1 MKIFSRICIISAC
14 ALISV
19 SVVAQEWT
27 QFRGSGLN
35 NRISGIKT
43 PDKWPQTLTQV
54 WKVNV
59 GTGDASP
66 VISGNRVYLITRQGM
81 NEVAMCLNSETGEE
95 LWKSPYPAPAVTGPA
110 SSHPG
115 PRSTPAIADGKVVTL
130 GVSGVLSCFD
140 AQSGKLLWRKENP
153 SNAVPQFFTGTSPLV
168 TDGLCIVHLGTQKKG
183 EVLAL
188 NLATGAEKWK
198 WSGDGPSY
206 SSPSLMTI
214 EGKKHVILLTEDK
227 LIALDMADGKLLW
240 QVQAVPQQRFYNC
253 TSPYIDGQM
262 IYFTGQGTGTKAI
275 KVSKEGEYF
284 VPKEIWS
291 NPDVGAKWNTPVL
304 RDGFLYGFTDQ
315 RRIYCINAGTGKTA
329 WLNEEVQSDFAT
341 LLDCGDF
348 LAGLPSTGN
357 LLILRPDSKAY
368 SEIVRYKVTET
379 PVFAFPVLKGNSV
392 YIKDAESLILYRI
405 K

>member
-27 QFRGSGLN
+27 QFRGSRLN
-35 NRISGIKT
+35 NRISGIKA

-81 NEVAMCLNSETGEE
+81 NEVAMCLNAETGAE

-206 SSPSLMTI
+206 SSPSIMTI
-214 EGKKHVILLTEDK
+214 EGKKHIILLTEDK

-262 IYFTGQGTGTKAI
+262 IYFTGQGTGTKAV

-315 RRIYCINAGTGKTA
+315 RRIYCIDAATGKTA
-329 WLNEEVQSDFAT
+329 WLNDEVQSDFAT

-368 SEIVRYKVTET
+368 SETVRYKVTET